1 MKKEMIIALIGGL
14 LIFFICFFALKAVQ
28 TENPDENTEGIKK
41 ESKIRKS
48 DENLQLLCK
57 ITNNDDNSCISD
69 WHKIEAYTSIT
80 QAIKNPV
87 WPEKILNTEY
97 DVHVALP
104 DELKEVKTF
113 YEIYGKLLPVKVYKN
128 IISKTFTKTFT
139 IDYIGGKFHQSQYI
153 VQIQCNKGI
162 FFICIDNNYYYTHT
176 AYVEE
181 ESVYVATINNDFGYT
196 INNIQAM
203 KSFSTLEEAS
213 KNPIH
218 FNSGIEYHG
227 LIMLFYCVSDED
239 LDIEIYDKKH
249 NKPRSANIDKEGNLS
264 VFSLGG
270 IAGVS
275 KYNRNVNFLV
285 TFKYKG
291 QKPKYLEIKSD

>member
-28 TENPDENTEGIKK
+28 TENTEGIKK

-57 ITNNDDNSCISD
+57 ITNNDDNCCISD

-80 QAIKNPV
+80 QAIENPV
-87 WPEKILNTEY
+87 FPEKKLNTEY

-113 YEIYGKLLPVKVYKN
+113 YEICGKLLPVQVYKN

-139 IDYIGGKFHQSQYI
+139 IDYVGGKYHQSQYI
-153 VQIQCNKGI
+153 VQIQCNKGT
-162 FFICIDNNYYYTHT
+162 FFICIDNDYRFTHSYST
-176 AYVEE
+176 NIQEE
-181 ESVYVATINNDFGYT
+181 PVYIATMNADFGYT
-196 INNIQAM
+196 INHIQSIT
-203 KSFSTLEEAS
+203 SFSTLEETS

-218 FNSGIEYHG
+218 FDSGIAYHG
-227 LIMLFYCVSDED
+227 LNMVFYCVSDED

-249 NKPRSANIDKEGNLS
+249 NKPKSAIIKKEGNLS
-264 VFSLGG
+264 VFSLEE
-270 IAGVS
+270 IAGLS
-275 KYNRNVNFLV
+275 KYNRNVNFLI

-291 QKPKYLEIKSD
+291 QKPRYLEIKSD